1 MTNAILEHTT
11 IESQGH
17 IQNSIDA
24 AALATPAAAPD
35 VTIGRTNPDG
45 LPTREITQS
54 TAKQGQEPGLLGRS
68 INLLRN
74 ASFGVGLTL
83 PGKLWYRESPV
94 LNVRDKAAM
103 DTVMRGFL

>member
-1 MTNAILEHTT
+1 M
-11 IESQGH
+11 
-17 IQNSIDA
+17 
-24 AALATPAAAPD
+24 
-35 VTIGRTNPDG
+35 
-45 LPTREITQS
+45 
-54 TAKQGQEPGLLGRS
+54 GRS

-74 ASFGVGLTL
+74 ASFGVRLTL